1 MDSIFADQDWTRT
14 EKFYSPFIS
23 GILIKGS
30 VCHSNGLA
38 FHDGLRDFWFEVLTD

>member
-23 GILIKGS
+23 GIRLS
-30 VCHSNGLA
+30 
-38 FHDGLRDFWFEVLTD
+38 W